1 MDWAMKFLQ
10 LKYREKRSD
19 LFGKRGSS
27 WHISTVITRNP
38 NLEGRLELRSYAHL
52 FDTCQQDWF
61 AVCSI
66 IESTL
71 IEIKTEKPHITW
83 VYLRS
88 DKAGYYH
95 NNSLIAAARG
105 TASRRQQARS
115 EVEHNPKELFLEEE
129 EAERKQLL
137 AHISN
142 ELRLQHPLPYDAF
155 NLCDNLGSLHV
166 ISGDILDRRDGRIL
180 IFLNFFQVYEA
191 YKMAAPS
198 SKASNSIMFWTYDH
212 EAILCREVV
221 NVNPYTTKKGS
232 TQRSSMWEK
241 IADTLN
247 KCSVPK
253 FRVDKRSVRDHVG
266 ILVYKHK
273 KKLQAEE
280 KATGITPDE
289 STELENL
296 LDTIIA
302 LEESGEAELQETQGT
317 SSKKLQYDRAK
328 AEDVRLKAMEKLS
341 DTKKRDSSADES
353 DDKPKRQRRSGGDAI
368 EYLTER
374 AKVSDQLKAEDL
386 KMRKEH
392 QTLEREK
399 MEVLREQQM
408 QMQQQQADMLKVM
421 QQQQQQSQQQLLNSQ
436 MMMMQQQQQQSKALM
451 ALLEKITNK

>member
-1 MDWAMKFLQ
+1 
-10 LKYREKRSD
+10 
-19 LFGKRGSS
+19 
-27 WHISTVITRNP
+27 
-38 NLEGRLELRSYAHL
+38 
-52 FDTCQQDWF
+52 
-61 AVCSI
+61 
-66 IESTL
+66 
-71 IEIKTEKPHITW
+71 
-83 VYLRS
+83 
-88 DKAGYYH
+88 
-95 NNSLIAAARG
+95 
-105 TASRRQQARS
+105 
-115 EVEHNPKELFLEEE
+115 
-129 EAERKQLL
+129 
-137 AHISN
+137 
-142 ELRLQHPLPYDAF
+142 
-155 NLCDNLGSLHV
+155 
-166 ISGDILDRRDGRIL
+166 
-180 IFLNFFQVYEA
+180 
-191 YKMAAPS
+191 
-198 SKASNSIMFWTYDH
+198 MFWTYDH

-221 NVNPYTTKKGS
+221 NVNPYTTKKES

-241 IADTLN
+241 IAGTLN

-280 KATGITPDE
+280 KATGVTPDE
-289 STELENL
+289 PTELENL

-341 DTKKRDSSADES
+341 ETKKRDSSVDES

-368 EYLTER
+368 GYLSER

-392 QTLEREK
+392 QKLEREK

-408 QMQQQQADMLKVM
+408 QMQQQHADVLKVM
-421 QQQQQQSQQQLLNSQ
+421 QQQQQQNQQQQQQSQQQLLNSQ
-436 MMMMQQQQQQSKALM
+436 MMMMQQQQQQSNALM